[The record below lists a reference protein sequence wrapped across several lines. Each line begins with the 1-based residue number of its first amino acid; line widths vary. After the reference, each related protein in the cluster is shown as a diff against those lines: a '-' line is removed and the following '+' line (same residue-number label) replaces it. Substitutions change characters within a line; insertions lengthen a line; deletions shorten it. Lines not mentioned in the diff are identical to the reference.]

1 MADLSVC
8 GTDCSTCYCYGEMCT
23 GCNECGGKV
32 FHVPDG
38 QTCGIYECS
47 VNNRK
52 LKNCGECGN
61 VPCEIWMKTRDPKF
75 ADREFEDNVNGRIQ
89 ALRKL

>member
-32 FHVPDG
+32 FHVPD
-38 QTCGIYECS
+38 
-47 VNNRK
+47 
-52 LKNCGECGN
+52 
-61 VPCEIWMKTRDPKF
+61 
-75 ADREFEDNVNGRIQ
+75 ADMRN
-89 ALRKL
+89 L